1 MEIKS
6 VRGVVDL
13 AGAGG
18 TPWWSLISLVAFL
31 ATRTFETG
39 KRRTEKGP
47 PRQWETEISKSVMHE
62 WMEYTPDIIRRT
74 RQDLRCRGGIRYDR
88 LLKRVKNFIGFVL
101 RRTSCPFRRCSERQR
116 GLLWTRSHF
125 FTSAASLIC
134 LLARRTSRPGQPLPR
149 ANSSWWIPQ
158 SRTSTESWF
167 KL

>member
-31 ATRTFETG
+31 ATPTFETG

-62 WMEYTPDIIRRT
+62 WMKYTPDIIRRT

-88 LLKRVKNFIGFVL
+88 LLKRFRNFIGFVL
-101 RRTSCPFRRCSERQR
+101 RRTSCPFRRCSEQLAARVVVNPIPLLHVS
-116 GLLWTRSHF
+116 GLSY
-125 FTSAASLIC
+125 
-134 LLARRTSRPGQPLPR
+134 LLARSTYESTW
-149 ANSSWWIPQ
+149 S
-158 SRTSTESWF
+158 TSTSSRLF
-167 KL
+167 VMNSPKQNQYRVLV